1 MKFQTLFSIIAAS
14 FFFASCTSIDYS
26 SKEKWLIRDNARPQ
40 YSAAFDIFYVG
51 SDYYAL
57 DLDLDEL
64 KNFVVRELV
73 RRCEKKARVF
83 VPMVQTPEDME
94 AALELY
100 LELYHGENERP
111 FALLCQGEA
120 GKLLMK
126 IALKRSKTL
135 KEMGLFFL
143 RYSEFKDESF
153 LSEELCGEIMQAF
166 EWHHGKVL
174 WGREIHEIPAE
185 K

>member
-14 FFFASCTSIDYS
+14 LFLVSCASIDYS

-51 SDYYAL
+51 SDFYAL

-83 VPMVQTPEDME
+83 VPMVQTSEDVD

-100 LELYHGENERP
+100 LELYHGDNERP
-111 FALLCQGEA
+111 FAIICQGEA
-120 GKLLMK
+120 GKLLMR
-126 IALKRSKTL
+126 IAQKRSKAL
-135 KEMGLFFL
+135 KEAGLFFV
-143 RYSEFKDESF
+143 RYSDSKDESF
-153 LSEELCGEIMQAF
+153 LSEELCGEIMDAF
-166 EWHHGKVL
+166 DRYHGKML
-174 WGREIHEIPAE
+174 WGREIHEIPSE